1 MESLN
6 KLNNLNTELAH
17 QKKQQQFKKIK
28 KILKSA
34 LKKLS
39 SSKKIIKI
47 DEEIDE
53 VAENNFNEMLER
65 RMEEQENLINEQIV
79 GKQEEET
86 IGYCFVESEHGKFY
100 WSPDY
105 NRFVAVDRDLI
116 ASQFCSTSHQQAQ
129 VQCC

>member
-6 KLNNLNTELAH
+6 NSNNLNIELAQ
-17 QKKQQQFKKIK
+17 QKKQQQFRKIK
-28 KILKSA
+28 KILKTA
-34 LKKLS
+34 LKKL

-47 DEEIDE
+47 DEEINE

-65 RMEEQENLINEQIV
+65 RMEAQENLINEQIV

-86 IGYCFVESEHGKFY
+86 IGYCFVETEHGKFY

-129 VQCC
+129 VQCY